1 MCHAFRNFDV
11 RHFTSSFQLF
21 ASVSSQKNSR
31 GRDGRDGR
39 DGMFLARAAVRPPSA
54 AAQTAARCCGP
65 PSGSS

>member
-1 MCHAFRNFDV
+1 MCHAFRNSDV
-11 RHFTSSFQLF
+11 RLCTSSFQLF

-31 GRDGRDGR
+31 GRDGR